1 MKTFIGF
8 TEALELTLD
17 HVAPGEEEELTLLA
31 AVGRVLTADLTSLVD
46 SPSISTS
53 RKDGFAVV
61 PEDLSAASR
70 DHPIRLKLVGRC
82 TAGDIRPV
90 RMSRGEAVR
99 VTTGALIPAG
109 ASAVIA
115 EEFCRVEDSTVV
127 CFNTAESDRNIL
139 QRGTDVRSKDQV
151 AARGDRLT
159 PARLGLIAAAGH
171 GAVRVQRMPRAAVIA
186 TGDEVVS
193 PGMPLPSGKLYASNM
208 VEIGAWLSLHGIPF
222 RTAVIP
228 DRPQAIRKA
237 IQRGLSETDVFI
249 TSGGAW
255 GSEKD
260 LILKVVADMG
270 WTGIYHR
277 VRMGPG
283 KPVGFG
289 LLDGRPFFV
298 LPGGPPSNEMAFLQ
312 LCLPALM
319 KMMGLGPSVFP
330 TAAARLSDHVHG
342 ERGWTE
348 FVHAGLKKSPAG
360 LLAVPSRLKSR
371 LKSMAEKEA
380 LIVIPEGRDAIPAGE
395 MIDVQVLTSTVGPA
409 GAAS

>member
-1 MKTFIGF
+1 MRTFIGF
-8 TEALELTLD
+8 TEALELTLR
-17 HVAPGEEEELTLLA
+17 HVAPGGEEELPLVA
-31 AVGRVLTADLTSLVD
+31 AVGRVLTSDLTAMVD

-70 DHPIRLKLVGRC
+70 ANPIGLKLVGSC
-82 TAGDIRPV
+82 SAGDVRPIRV
-90 RMSRGEAVR
+90 SRGEAVR

-109 ASAVIA
+109 AQAVIS
-115 EEFCRVEDSTVV
+115 EEFCRVEDSTVF
-127 CFNTAESDRNIL
+127 CFNTAEPDRNIL
-139 QRGTDVRSKDQV
+139 HRGTDVRSQDRI
-151 AARGDRLT
+151 AARGDRLA

-171 GAVRVQRMPRAAVIA
+171 GAVRVHRMPRAAVIA

-193 PGMPLPSGKLYASNM
+193 PGWPLPPGKLYASNM
-208 VEIGAWLSLHGIPF
+208 VEISAWLSLQGIPF
-222 RTAVIP
+222 KTAVIP
-228 DRPQAIRKA
+228 DHPQAIREA
-237 IQRGLSETDVFI
+237 VQNRLSETDVFI

-260 LILKVVADMG
+260 LILQVVADMG

-289 LLDGRPFFV
+289 LLGGRPFFV

-319 KMMGLGPSVFP
+319 KMMGLGASVFP
-330 TAAARLSDHVHG
+330 TAAARLSDPVTG

-348 FVHAGLKKSPAG
+348 FVHARLERSSTGIT
-360 LLAVPSRLKSR
+360 AVPIRLKSR
-371 LKSMAEKEA
+371 LESMAEKEA
-380 LIVIPEGRDAIPAGE
+380 LIVIPEDRDAIPAGAT
-395 MIDVQVLTSTVGPA
+395 IDVQVLTSA
-409 GAAS
+409 LGAAA

>member
-1 MKTFIGF
+1 
-8 TEALELTLD
+8 L
-17 HVAPGEEEELTLLA
+17 PLLA
-31 AVGRVLTADLTSLVD
+31 AVGRVLTSDVTSMVD

-53 RKDGFAVV
+53 RKDGFAVAA
-61 PEDLSAASR
+61 EDLNAASR
-70 DHPIRLKLVGRC
+70 ANPIGLKLVGRC
-82 TAGDIRPV
+82 SAGDIRPV
-90 RMSRGEAVR
+90 RMSRGETVR
-99 VTTGALIPAG
+99 VTTGALIPEG
-109 ASAVIA
+109 AQAVIS
-115 EEFCRVEDSTVV
+115 EEFCRVEGSIVF
-127 CFNTAESDRNIL
+127 CLATAEPDRNIL
-139 QRGTDVRSKDQV
+139 HRGTDVRSRDRI
-151 AARGDRLT
+151 AACGDRLS

-171 GAVRVQRMPRAAVIA
+171 GSVRVHRMPRVAVIA
-186 TGDEVVS
+186 TGDEVIS
-193 PGMPLPSGKLYASNM
+193 PGRPLPPGKLYASNM
-208 VEIGAWLSLHGIPF
+208 VEIGAWLSLQGIPF

-228 DRPQAIRKA
+228 DRPEAVREAVQS
-237 IQRGLSETDVFI
+237 GLSEADVFI

-260 LILKVVADMG
+260 LILQVVADMG

-312 LCLPALM
+312 LCLPALT
-319 KMMGLGPSVFP
+319 KMMGLGASVFP
-330 TAAARLSDHVHG
+330 TAAARLSESVSG

-348 FVHAGLKKSPAG
+348 FVHARLEKSPAG
-360 LLAVPSRLKSR
+360 LTAVPIRLKSR

-380 LIVIPEGRDAIPAGE
+380 LIVIPEDREAIPAGE
-395 MIDVQVLTSTVGPA
+395 TIDVQMLKPTVDPA